1 MVCTMPAIRYKNMKA
16 YIFLADGFEEVEALT
31 TADILIRAG
40 VEVKLV
46 KVLVGSDPLLS
57 SNGVRPLR
65 ESDPIDPL
73 RGSDPNDASVRG
85 SHNIRVKADLALGID
100 VMADELTDGDCVI
113 LPGGMPGTKNLAA
126 SADVVKL
133 IKAYNEAGKVVAAI
147 CAAPSVLGLNGLLN
161 GKKATCFPGHEEKL
175 IGADLVNTGAVIDGN
190 IVTGKSMGSAVT
202 FGLAVTERLLG
213 KEAADKVEASIYRG

>member
-1 MVCTMPAIRYKNMKA
+1 MKA

-46 KVLVGSDPLLS
+46 KVLVGSDPL
-57 SNGVRPLR
+57 
-65 ESDPIDPL
+65 
-73 RGSDPNDASVRG
+73 RGSDPTRG
-85 SHNIRVKADLALGID
+85 SHNIRVKADLALG
-100 VMADELTDGDCVI
+100 VNVTADELTDGDCVI

-126 SADVVKL
+126 SADVVRL

-161 GKKATCFPGHEEKL
+161 GKKATCFPGNEEKL
-175 IGADLVNTGAVIDGN
+175 IGATLVNTGAVIDGN

>member
-1 MVCTMPAIRYKNMKA
+1 MKT

-46 KVLVGSDPLLS
+46 KVTSSL

-65 ESDPIDPL
+65 ESDPD
-73 RGSDPNDASVRG
+73 DAFVCG
-85 SHNIRVKADLALGID
+85 SHNIRVKADLALGVD
-100 VMADELTDGDCVI
+100 VTADELTDGDCVI

-126 SADVVKL
+126 SADVVRL

-161 GKKATCFPGHEEKL
+161 GKKATCFPGNEEKL
-175 IGADLVNTGAVIDGN
+175 VGATLVNTGAVIDGN

-213 KEAADKVEASIYRG
+213 KEAADKVEASIHRG

>member
-1 MVCTMPAIRYKNMKA
+1 MKA

-46 KVLVGSDPLLS
+46 KVTVGSDPLL

-65 ESDPIDPL
+65 ESDPIDSS
-73 RGSDPNDASVRG
+73 RGFAPDDAFVCG
-85 SHNIRVKADLALGID
+85 SHNIRVKADLALGVNIT
-100 VMADELTDGDCVI
+100 ADELMDGDCVI

-133 IKAYNEAGKVVAAI
+133 IKAFAEN
-147 CAAPSVLGLNGLLN
+147 
-161 GKKATCFPGHEEKL
+161 
-175 IGADLVNTGAVIDGN
+175 
-190 IVTGKSMGSAVT
+190 
-202 FGLAVTERLLG
+202 
-213 KEAADKVEASIYRG
+213 